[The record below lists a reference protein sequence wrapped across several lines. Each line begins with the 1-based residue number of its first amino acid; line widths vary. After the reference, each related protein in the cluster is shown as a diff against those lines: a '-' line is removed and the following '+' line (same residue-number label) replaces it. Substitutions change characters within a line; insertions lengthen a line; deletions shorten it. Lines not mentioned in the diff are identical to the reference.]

1 MKYLLLIFFLLST
14 FLLFSEGLK
23 KDPKTIPS
31 NLISKNIP
39 SFSLKGLNNNSF
51 SDKDL
56 RNSELKLVNFFASW
70 CPPCKVEHKNLVT
83 LSKKI
88 KIYGIAK
95 KDKEDDV
102 KIWFLDNG
110 NPYQSVGL
118 DFNGLAS
125 IEWGVYGLPET
136 FLINKKNKIIH
147 RHVGP
152 ITKNN
157 LIQINEIIKN
167 NK

>member
-1 MKYLLLIFFLLST
+1 MTTEAAISSNIFGDLYIALGDKNLSNKNETQWTTRIWYNPFTLWIWISVLFFISRRYYFFCTFFKVNFMKYLLLIFFLLST

-39 SFSLKGLNNNSF
+39 SFNLKGLNNNSF

-83 LSKKI
+83 LSKK
-88 KIYGIAK
+88 
-95 KDKEDDV
+95 
-102 KIWFLDNG
+102 
-110 NPYQSVGL
+110 
-118 DFNGLAS
+118 
-125 IEWGVYGLPET
+125 
-136 FLINKKNKIIH
+136 
-147 RHVGP
+147 
-152 ITKNN
+152 
-157 LIQINEIIKN
+157 
-167 NK
+167 